1 MNNKSKYNVLTYLF
15 LLLTVFI
22 LFLFTKNIYYTVK
35 ENSNIVSSLEEK
47 ITQKQEEYDKLSKI
61 KIAIES

>member
-61 KIAIES
+61 KLAIES